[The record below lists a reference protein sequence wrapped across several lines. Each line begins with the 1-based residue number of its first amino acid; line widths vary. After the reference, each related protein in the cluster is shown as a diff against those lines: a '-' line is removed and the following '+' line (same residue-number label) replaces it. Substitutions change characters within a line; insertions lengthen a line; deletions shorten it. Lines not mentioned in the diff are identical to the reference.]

1 MIIQNANRLNLD
13 LPRVGRGSD
22 GLPGGGAAPG
32 PATRRGPAVDV
43 QPVSEIAV
51 AARQASVEHLR
62 GAAEELNR
70 ALRQSNRNLQ
80 FTVDSESNRVI
91 VRLTDTETGEL
102 IRQIPSEDFLA
113 ISRAIGEY
121 QQGLLLRQ
129 KA

>member
-1 MIIQNANRLNLD
+1 MIVQNANRLNLD
-13 LPRVGRGSD
+13 LPRAGRASD
-22 GLPGGGAAPG
+22 GLPGGGAAPS
-32 PATRRGPAVDV
+32 PETRRGPAVDV

-51 AARQASVEHLR
+51 AAKQASVEHLK

-70 ALRQSNRNLQ
+70 ALRQSSRNLQ